1 MPISSLKIHELRN
14 IHHAELSFS
23 PFVNLIHGMNG
34 SGKTSIL
41 EAIHLLATARSFRT
55 HKSQSLINN
64 DSANLVIFGEI
75 QHRDSR
81 PIPIGIEKTNT
92 KTLLRIHGQNA
103 SSIAQ
108 LLGLLPVQYLG
119 PESFRVLELGPAYRR
134 KILDWGVFHVEHSFF
149 RSWHR
154 YDKLLQQRN
163 SLLRQKKDQETLASW
178 DHELVEAGIKVTDLR
193 KSYLCEIAPY
203 FKSVSQ
209 QLFSGKFDA
218 SVEFDQGWDK
228 TLPLADKLRLNIDA
242 DLRTGHTQ
250 AGPHRA
256 DLDFSCK
263 NKSAKEMLSR
273 GQQKMLVAA
282 FRLAQ
287 LSYHNSLYPDN
298 PGIVLA
304 DDLFSELDEDSGRKV
319 FSMLT
324 SMGAQVFITHLT
336 QQLPYSLDSIL
347 INNDVR
353 MFHVEQGMIN
363 TTVL

>member
-1 MPISSLKIHELRN
+1 MPISSLNIHKLRN

-23 PFVNLIHGMNG
+23 PFVNLIYGVNG

-64 DSANLVIFGEI
+64 DSSNLVIFGEI
-75 QHRDSR
+75 HHRDSR
-81 PIPIGIEKTNT
+81 AIPIGVEKTNA
-92 KTLLRIHGQNA
+92 KTIVRIQGQNA

-149 RSWHR
+149 RVWHR

-163 SLLRQKKDQETLASW
+163 SLLRQKKDQETLACW
-178 DHELVEAGIKVTDLR
+178 DRELIDAGNKVTALR
-193 KSYLCEIAPY
+193 KNYLSAIDPY
-203 FKSVSQ
+203 FKTATQ
-209 QLFSGKFDA
+209 QLFAGKFDA

-228 TLPLADKLRLNIDA
+228 TISLADKLMQNLDA

-263 NKSAKEMLSR
+263 NKLAKEVLSR
-273 GQQKMLVAA
+273 GQQKILVAA

-287 LSYHNSLYPDN
+287 LAYHNVIYPDN

-304 DDLFSELDEDSGRKV
+304 DDLFSELDEDNARKV
-319 FSMLT
+319 FSMLM
-324 SMGAQVFITHLT
+324 SMGAQVFLTHLT
-336 QQLPYSLDSIL
+336 QQLPYSLDNIL
-347 INNDVR
+347 IDNDVR